1 MQRICGSL
9 AAAGYRV
16 QLVGWQRP
24 ASPPLTPQPYQQHR
38 LRGWFQ
44 KGKLFYL
51 EYNLRLFFY
60 LLSQRAAAWCACD
73 LDTALPVWLRAR
85 LGGQPF
91 VYDAHELFTEVPEV
105 VARPAVQRVWR
116 WVEVFIVPRARLA
129 YTVGPALARVFEQR
143 YGRPFAV
150 VRNVSRLRGDEP
162 AISSHA
168 EPNPAAAA
176 TPEAGSSE
184 TPDVSAAMPGIE
196 DAMPGIGS
204 AQLGIVS
211 AMPGVASA
219 QPDVVGAMPDF
230 MDAMP
235 DVVGAM
241 PGVMNELTGNSTE
254 MPGISA
260 GTTGISTETIGIASA
275 QPSISTEKPY
285 VITEKPNARAS
296 QVTIVPESVQS
307 AAPAGGYI
315 LYQGALNVGRG
326 LENLLEAMPQVAGRL
341 VICGEGDLSA
351 ALREQ
356 AERLGLLASGQVEFR
371 GFVLPEALREVT
383 RHAAVGIM
391 LLENIG
397 LSYYYSL
404 ANKFFDYVHAGIPQV
419 LIDFPEYRALNDEF
433 DVAELVSNL
442 APATL
447 AAALNRLLRDEPAR
461 YQHLAANCRRA
472 APQLSWQ
479 HEERELR
486 RLWAGVVPINA

>member
-1 MQRICGSL
+1 MPPISAPRLLFAVTTDLCFDQRMQRICGSL

-44 KGKLFYL
+44 KGKLFYV

-73 LDTALPVWLRAR
+73 LDTALPMWLRAR
-85 LGGQPF
+85 LGGQPL

-105 VARPAVQRVWR
+105 VARPAVQRIWR
-116 WVEVFIVPRARLA
+116 WVEGFIVPRARLA
-129 YTVGPALARVFEQR
+129 YTVGPALARLFEQR
-143 YGRPFAV
+143 YGRPFGV
-150 VRNVSRLRGDEP
+150 VRNVSRLRDEETLP
-162 AISSHA
+162 
-168 EPNPAAAA
+168 P
-176 TPEAGSSE
+176 TP
-184 TPDVSAAMPGIE
+184 
-196 DAMPGIGS
+196 
-204 AQLGIVS
+204 
-211 AMPGVASA
+211 
-219 QPDVVGAMPDF
+219 
-230 MDAMP
+230 
-235 DVVGAM
+235 
-241 PGVMNELTGNSTE
+241 
-254 MPGISA
+254 
-260 GTTGISTETIGIASA
+260 
-275 QPSISTEKPY
+275 
-285 VITEKPNARAS
+285 
-296 QVTIVPESVQS
+296 S
-307 AAPAGGYI
+307 AAPSGGYI

-326 LENLLEAMPQVAGRL
+326 LEQLLDAMPQVAGRL

-351 ALREQ
+351 ELRAQ

-391 LLENIG
+391 LLENVG

-433 DVAELVSNL
+433 DVAELVL
-442 APATL
+442 DLQPATL
-447 AAALNRLLRDEPAR
+447 ARALNRLLRDEPAR

-486 RLWAGVVPINA
+486 RLWAGVVPVNG

>member
-1 MQRICGSL
+1 MPSPPAPLLLFAVTTDLCFDQRMQRICGSL

-24 ASPPLTPQPYQQHR
+24 ASPPLTPQPYGQHR
-38 LRGWFQ
+38 LKGWFQ
-44 KGKLFYL
+44 RGKLFYL

-60 LLSQRAAAWCACD
+60 LLSQKAAAWCAAD

-105 VARPAVQRVWR
+105 VARPAVQRLWR
-116 WVEVFIVPRARLA
+116 WVEGFVVPRARLA
-129 YTVGPALARVFEQR
+129 YTVGPALAQIFEQR

-150 VRNVSRLRGDEP
+150 VRNVSRLRADEP
-162 AISSHA
+162 LPH
-168 EPNPAAAA
+168 PA
-176 TPEAGSSE
+176 P
-184 TPDVSAAMPGIE
+184 
-196 DAMPGIGS
+196 
-204 AQLGIVS
+204 
-211 AMPGVASA
+211 
-219 QPDVVGAMPDF
+219 
-230 MDAMP
+230 
-235 DVVGAM
+235 
-241 PGVMNELTGNSTE
+241 
-254 MPGISA
+254 
-260 GTTGISTETIGIASA
+260 
-275 QPSISTEKPY
+275 PS
-285 VITEKPNARAS
+285 
-296 QVTIVPESVQS
+296 
-307 AAPAGGYI
+307 GYI

-326 LENLLEAMPQVAGRL
+326 LENLFDAMPQVASRL

-351 ALREQ
+351 ALR
-356 AERLGLLASGQVEFR
+356 ARADALGLLASGQVEFR

-433 DVAELVSNL
+433 DVAELVQDL
-442 APATL
+442 RPETL
-447 AAALNRLLRDEPAR
+447 ARALNRLLRDEPAR
-461 YQHLAANCRRA
+461 YQHLAENCRRA

-479 HEERELR
+479 HEEQVLLRLYNEL
-486 RLWAGVVPINA
+486 VPLVKSRPLPQ

>member
-1 MQRICGSL
+1 MRVRFGAAPPRPLPPPLAPPLLFAVTTDLCFDQRMQRICGSL

-24 ASPPLTPQPYQQHR
+24 ASPPLTPQPYAQHR

-44 KGKLFYL
+44 RGKLFYI

-60 LLSQRAAAWCACD
+60 LLGQQAAAWCAAD
-73 LDTALPVWLRAR
+73 LDTALPVWLRAK

-105 VARPAVQRVWR
+105 VARPAVQRIWR
-116 WVEVFIVPRARLA
+116 WVEGFVVPRARLA

-150 VRNVSRLRGDEP
+150 VRNVSRLRPDDAP
-162 AISSHA
+162 TSS
-168 EPNPAAAA
+168 P
-176 TPEAGSSE
+176 T
-184 TPDVSAAMPGIE
+184 
-196 DAMPGIGS
+196 
-204 AQLGIVS
+204 
-211 AMPGVASA
+211 
-219 QPDVVGAMPDF
+219 
-230 MDAMP
+230 
-235 DVVGAM
+235 
-241 PGVMNELTGNSTE
+241 
-254 MPGISA
+254 
-260 GTTGISTETIGIASA
+260 
-275 QPSISTEKPY
+275 
-285 VITEKPNARAS
+285 
-296 QVTIVPESVQS
+296 
-307 AAPAGGYI
+307 GGYI

-326 LENLLEAMPQVAGRL
+326 LENLLAAMPQVAGRL

-351 ALREQ
+351 ALRER
-356 AERLGLLASGQVEFR
+356 AAKLGLLASGQVEFR

-383 RHAAVGIM
+383 RHATVGIM

-419 LIDFPEYRALNDEF
+419 LIDFPEYRALNEQF
-433 DVAELVSNL
+433 DVAELVADT

-447 AAALNRLLRDEPAR
+447 AAALNRLLPGGEPAR
-461 YQHLAANCRRA
+461 YQHLADNCRRA

-479 HEERELR
+479 HEEQVLLQ
-486 RLWAGVVPINA
+486 LWAEVVPVGVAAPH

>member
-1 MQRICGSL
+1 MPPSSAPRLLFTVTTDLCFDQRMQRICGSL

-44 KGKLFYL
+44 RGKLFYL

-60 LLSQRAAAWCACD
+60 LLGQRAAAWCACD

-105 VARPAVQRVWR
+105 VARPAVQRIWR
-116 WVEVFIVPRARLA
+116 WVEGFIVPRARLA
-129 YTVGPALARVFEQR
+129 YTVGPALARLFDQR
-143 YGRPFAV
+143 YGQPFGV
-150 VRNVSRLRGDEP
+150 VRNVSRLRTDEVLPP
-162 AISSHA
+162 APSVA
-168 EPNPAAAA
+168 P
-176 TPEAGSSE
+176 
-184 TPDVSAAMPGIE
+184 PD
-196 DAMPGIGS
+196 
-204 AQLGIVS
+204 
-211 AMPGVASA
+211 
-219 QPDVVGAMPDF
+219 
-230 MDAMP
+230 
-235 DVVGAM
+235 
-241 PGVMNELTGNSTE
+241 
-254 MPGISA
+254 
-260 GTTGISTETIGIASA
+260 
-275 QPSISTEKPY
+275 
-285 VITEKPNARAS
+285 
-296 QVTIVPESVQS
+296 
-307 AAPAGGYI
+307 GYI

-351 ALREQ
+351 ALRAQ
-356 AERLGLLASGQVEFR
+356 AERLGLLASGKVEFR

-433 DVAELVSNL
+433 DVAELVTDL

-486 RLWAGVVPINA
+486 RLWSGVVPVGK